1 MHNSHVRDAAALC
14 TYLSWLEEQV
24 AAGHTV
30 TEVSGA
36 AKLDALR
43 SVQTGGAG
51 VATSGDYQGLGLNC
65 FVFLLQNIC
74 HLVVS

>member
-1 MHNSHVRDAAALC
+1 MRSAHVRDAAALC

-24 AAGHTV
+24 AAGQSV

-43 SVQTGGAG
+43 YS
-51 VATSGDYQGLGLNC
+51 
-65 FVFLLQNIC
+65 
-74 HLVVS
+74 